1 MAAVG
6 IRCGKGLRV
15 GGAGSH
21 EGRRDHLESRGRP
34 SPGPSSKA
42 DETLYLDTRAL
53 VKLYVNEKRFG
64 GGAAGDSK
72 LERAALREGIEPL
85 RPGGD

>member
-42 DETLYLDTRAL
+42 ADD
-53 VKLYVNEKRFG
+53 VNEKRFG